1 MLSMLGH
8 TKSDQSCRKGYSV
21 MVKVDPDMNKWLA
34 TGPAWRGLFQK
45 MKQKTGSTRIPTH
58 LLTAYHLQD
67 DNITERSDRVTA
79 WMFEQKSGVDWAAKG
94 RLA

>member
-58 LLTAYHLQD
+58 LLTASHLQD
-67 DNITERSDRVTA
+67 DNIAEHSD
-79 WMFEQKSGVDWAAKG
+79 
-94 RLA
+94 